1 MILFALYDI
10 ESDFVLSRLIEINV
24 SVCPEGGTS
33 AVVIGNNTV
42 AASVIGPGGDETCD
56 G

>member
-33 AVVIGNNTV
+33 AVVIGNN
-42 AASVIGPGGDETCD
+42 SVTSGVICPGGAGSVD